1 MLWSDDFSFSSAHQK
16 EQRNEGVASIQSIV
30 LLFCQHPV
38 LIPDSMDALQTTI
51 ILTSSTDSTHAIYH
65 FITLSTPR
73 IHTRQHACAA
83 VNHSINIQYMPSII
97 SSLCQHPVSKPDNTH
112 ALQSTILLTPSTC
125 RLSFDYLVN
134 TQYPH
139 QTACMHCSQPLC

>member
-1 MLWSDDFSFSSAHQK
+1 MANSSSSRLCMSSSSSFPLFPSLVVMLWSDDFSFSSAHQK

-73 IHTRQHACAA
+73 
-83 VNHSINIQYMPSII
+83 
-97 SSLCQHPVSKPDNTH
+97 PDNTH
-112 ALQSTILLTPSTC
+112 ALQSTILLTSSTC
-125 RLSFDYLVN
+125 HLSFHHFVN

-139 QTACMHCSQPLC
+139 QTTHMHCSQPFY